1 MRGLGRGDF
10 ALSLAGPLGERRS
23 AELSRSGK
31 GCGTVGAIRGLWRWR
46 RNPLRRATDLAE
58 AWLALVVMLLVLVAA
73 PVIGS
78 LVGAIAQDSLQ
89 RSVREQR
96 ADRHAVTATV
106 VKKLKGAELDP
117 DPDSSTARDIRSRV
131 LADWTAPDGTAQH
144 GAVMA
149 NLNTPHAGDHF
160 RLWTDRR
167 GHIVARPLDAATAT
181 THAVLAGLGA
191 ALLAAGLVD
200 SGRRFVLWRM
210 VRRRYARW
218 DRAWERAG
226 PDWGR
231 TGTGS

>member
-1 MRGLGRGDF
+1 M
-10 ALSLAGPLGERRS
+10 
-23 AELSRSGK
+23 
-31 GCGTVGAIRGLWRWR
+31 GAIRGLWRWR

-131 LADWTAPDGTAQH
+131 LADWIAPDGTAQH

-149 NLNTPHAGDHF
+149 SLNTPHAGDHF
-160 RLWTDRR
+160 RLWTDQR

-181 THAVLAGLGA
+181 THAVLAGFGA
-191 ALLAAGLVD
+191 ALLTAGLVD

-210 VRRRYARW
+210 VRRRHARW